1 MLVGGMGHRSMDHI
15 GDCKDIP
22 QLHARRCSFY
32 GANCMNNAQR
42 LLICQE
48 GDT

>member
-1 MLVGGMGHRSMDHI
+1 MDHI

-22 QLHARRCSFY
+22 QLHVCRYSFY

-42 LLICQE
+42 LLFYQE
-48 GDT
+48 VEN